1 MVSFVDLSTLKP
13 NFIEMKNVAWVSSED
28 RMAGKIIFPSD
39 FDETLDVEF
48 ATNELVSMLFIFFI
62 YCKLCSNKKA
72 KYFAAS
78 TISGYLNICRYSQ
91 RVGHNHNTPASPE
104 NCTLFE
110 NVYHRQVL

>member
-13 NFIEMKNVAWVSSED
+13 NFIEMKNVAWVSSEV

-62 YCKLCSNKKA
+62 YCKLCSNKK
-72 KYFAAS
+72 S
-78 TISGYLNICRYSQ
+78 
-91 RVGHNHNTPASPE
+91 
-104 NCTLFE
+104 
-110 NVYHRQVL
+110 